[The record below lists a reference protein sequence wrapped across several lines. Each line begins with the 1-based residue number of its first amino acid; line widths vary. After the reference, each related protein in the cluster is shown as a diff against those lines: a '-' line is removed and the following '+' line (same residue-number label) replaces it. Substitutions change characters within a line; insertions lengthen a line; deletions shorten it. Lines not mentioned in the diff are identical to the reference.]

1 MNTSKLPPA
10 RQRVGLLGENAACEY
25 LKSIGYNI
33 VERNFRA
40 CDEHGVCTGEIDIVA
55 RDRAYTV
62 FTEVKSRSSVPTS
75 RFGRAADA
83 VNYSKRLRF
92 VNAVKA
98 YQKIHPE
105 SLKCRIDVI
114 EVYFPYKADS
124 AHAEIK
130 HIKSAFGDIT
140 KK

>member
-1 MNTSKLPPA
+1 MNKSKIPTA
-10 RQRVGLLGENAACEY
+10 RQRIGLLGESAACEY
-25 LKSIGYNI
+25 LQSIGYNI
-33 VERNFRA
+33 AERNFRA
-40 CDEHGVCTGEIDIVA
+40 YNERGACTGEIDIVA
-55 RDRAYTV
+55 HDGAYTV
-62 FTEVKSRSSVPTS
+62 FTEVKSRTSVPSS

-98 YQKIHPE
+98 YQKTHPE

-114 EVYFPYKADS
+114 EVYFPYETDS
-124 AHAEIK
+124 LHAEIR